1 MAVSHVPR
9 RRLSTASSASQGRS
23 ETTLKRSMLRR
34 GSLDPSGYSP
44 SEPVNSGLMV
54 IKSSIEPGDNLD
66 RRLHRALGDTS
77 RARILAVLHEA
88 GTPLDSRELAERVGL
103 HSNTVRSH
111 LGVLAEVGLVSAKAE
126 ERARPGRPRIVY
138 ELVPETAAPAELGG
152 YRLLAQILAG
162 CLAGSEPDPAAR
174 AEQAGRAWG
183 RYLVKSPAPF
193 TSLPAK
199 EAVHRVVRLLDE
211 LGFQPELESDE
222 EGHKVL
228 MKRCPFYDVATAYE
242 QVVCQVHL
250 GLVRGALAELDAPVA
265 ADWLKPLVKPDLC
278 IVHLTEKVAARV
290 A

>member
-1 MAVSHVPR
+1 MSQIEGGDKPIAVSR
-9 RRLSTASSASQGRS
+9 GAKKRLADLGLQS
-23 ETTLKRSMLRR
+23 ER
-34 GSLDPSGYSP
+34 PSKS
-44 SEPVNSGLMV
+44 VNSGRIV
-54 IKSSIEPGDNLD
+54 TKSSMEPGDNLD

-88 GTPLDSRELAERVGL
+88 GAPLDARELAERVGL

-111 LGVLAEVGLVSAKAE
+111 LGVLAEVSLVSAKAE

-138 ELVPETAAPAELGG
+138 ELVPETAAPEELGG

-174 AEQAGRAWG
+174 SEQAGRAWG
-183 RYLVKSPAPF
+183 RYLVKRPAPF
-193 TSLPAK
+193 TSLSAK
-199 EAVHRVVRLLDE
+199 EAVSRVVRLLDE
-211 LGFQPELESDE
+211 LGFQPKLESDE

-250 GLVRGALAELDAPVA
+250 GLVRGALTELDAPLA
-265 ADWLKPLVKPDLC
+265 ADWLKPLVEPDLC
-278 IVHLTEKVAARV
+278 IVHLAEEVNARV

>member
-1 MAVSHVPR
+1 MNH
-9 RRLSTASSASQGRS
+9 
-23 ETTLKRSMLRR
+23 
-34 GSLDPSGYSP
+34 SGYLP
-44 SEPVNSGLMV
+44 SKPVNSGRIV

-77 RARILAVLHEA
+77 RAKILAVLHEA
-88 GTPLDSRELAERVGL
+88 GAPLDSRELAERVGL

-111 LGVLAEVGLVSAKAE
+111 LGVLAEVDLVSAKAE

-183 RYLVKSPAPF
+183 RYLVTRPAPLI
-193 TSLPAK
+193 SLSAK

-228 MKRCPFYDVATAYE
+228 MKRCPFYDAAVAYE

-265 ADWLKPLVKPDLC
+265 ADWLKPLVEPDLC
-278 IVHLTEKVAARV
+278 IVHLAEEVNARV